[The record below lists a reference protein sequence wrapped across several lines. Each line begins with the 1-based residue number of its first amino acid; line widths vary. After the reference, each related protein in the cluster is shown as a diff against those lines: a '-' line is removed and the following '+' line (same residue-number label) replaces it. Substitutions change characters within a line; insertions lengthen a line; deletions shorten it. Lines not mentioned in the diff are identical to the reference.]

1 MTVNAASSADAA
13 APVSGYEAGATTTAS
28 SMLHRYGPTMTLA
41 EVAPLVRYSEGTLRQ
56 YMKRTAYANLPV
68 VRALKASRVDVTQL
82 LFNTSKIAAF
92 LDA

>member
-1 MTVNAASSADAA
+1 MSAIAASRSNAA
-13 APVSGYEAGATTTAS
+13 APGSSVEAGATTTTS

-41 EVAPLVRYSEGTLRQ
+41 DVAPLVRYSEGTLRQ
-56 YMKRTAYANLPV
+56 YMKRTAYADLPIIQ
-68 VRALKASRVDVTQL
+68 ALKAARVDVTPL